1 MDNAKVKLG
10 LQLNRAGILIAFLST
25 ALHVA
30 LKTPDVSWL
39 GALMA
44 FTGQIVAL
52 ASPPEAGR
60 KLLLAS
66 VIATP
71 LSVALSQTTVT
82 LFLASALRP
91 ALGVTGLLVA
101 GLTSQFI
108 LLAGAVLFM
117 AYLARLARYLERPDL
132 ARQALTLVLVGAVS
146 AAATIAGIAMAR
158 DLAPFIAIAE
168 GVVILAGIVAYSGLL
183 ARLCQALDER
193 QS

>member
-1 MDNAKVKLG
+1 MDNA
-10 LQLNRAGILIAFLST
+10 T

-52 ASPPEAGR
+52 VSPPEAGR

-66 VIATP
+66 ILATP
-71 LSVALSQTTVT
+71 LSVALSQTAVV
-82 LFLASALRP
+82 LLLASALRP
-91 ALGVTGLLVA
+91 TLGFTGLLVA
-101 GLTSQFI
+101 GLVSQFI
-108 LLAGAVLFM
+108 LLAGAVLWM
-117 AYLARLARYLERPDL
+117 GYLGRLARYLGRPDL

-146 AAATIAGIAMAR
+146 VAASLAGLAMAR

-183 ARLCQALDER
+183 ARLCQALDAR
-193 QS
+193 PTTG